1 MQGEQMSIS
10 TPLLRT
16 AVVPRSTA
24 MSNALFIFGGAI
36 FLSLLAQISIP
47 VPGSPVPVTGQTF
60 GVLLLATSYG
70 ATLSLSTIGLYLLA
84 GIAGAPVFAN
94 YGHGLNRL
102 VGPTGGYL
110 MGMLLASFV
119 LGILAG
125 RKWDQKIASGITT
138 MLIGDALI
146 FAFGLTW
153 LHFYTGEDWAW
164 TFNAGLS
171 PFVIGEL
178 LKIAIAGISMPLLWR
193 AVQR

>member
-1 MQGEQMSIS
+1 MSLS

-36 FLSLLAQISIP
+36 FLSMLAQIAIP

-70 ATLSLSTIGLYLLA
+70 ATLALSTFSLYLLA

-94 YGHGLNRL
+94 YGHGLDRL
-102 VGPTGGYL
+102 IGPTGGYL
-110 MGMLLASFV
+110 IGMFLASFV
-119 LGILAG
+119 LGKLAG
-125 RKWDQKIASGITT
+125 RKWDQKILSAVIT
-138 MLIGDALI
+138 MLIGDVII
-146 FAFGLTW
+146 FAIGLFW
-153 LHFYTGEDWAW
+153 LQNFTGNDWAW
-164 TFNAGLS
+164 TFNAGLA

-178 LKIAIAGISMPLLWR
+178 LKISIAGTSMPLLWR

>member
-1 MQGEQMSIS
+1 MSLS

-36 FLSLLAQISIP
+36 FLSMLAQIAIP

-70 ATLSLSTIGLYLLA
+70 ATLALSTFSLYLLA

-94 YGHGLNRL
+94 YGHGLDRL
-102 VGPTGGYL
+102 IGPTGGYL
-110 MGMLLASFV
+110 IGMFLASFV
-119 LGILAG
+119 LGKLAG
-125 RKWDQKIASGITT
+125 RKWDQKILSAVIT
-138 MLIGDALI
+138 MLIGDVII
-146 FAFGLTW
+146 FAIGLFW
-153 LHFYTGEDWAW
+153 LQNFTGNGWAW
-164 TFNAGLS
+164 TFNAGLA

-178 LKIAIAGISMPLLWR
+178 LKISIAGTSMPLLWR

>member
-1 MQGEQMSIS
+1 MSLS

-36 FLSLLAQISIP
+36 FLSMLAQIAIP

-70 ATLSLSTIGLYLLA
+70 ATLALSTFSLYLLA

-94 YGHGLNRL
+94 YGHGLDRL
-102 VGPTGGYL
+102 IGPTGGYL
-110 MGMLLASFV
+110 IGMFLASFV
-119 LGILAG
+119 LGKLAG
-125 RKWDQKIASGITT
+125 RKWDKKIFSAVIT
-138 MLIGDALI
+138 MLIGDVII
-146 FAFGLTW
+146 FAIGLFW
-153 LHFYTGEDWAW
+153 LQNFTGNDWAW
-164 TFNAGLS
+164 TFNAGLA

-178 LKIAIAGISMPLLWR
+178 LKISIAGISMPLLWR

>member
-1 MQGEQMSIS
+1 MSLS

-36 FLSLLAQISIP
+36 FLSMLAQIAIP

-70 ATLSLSTIGLYLLA
+70 ATLALSTFSLYLLA

-94 YGHGLNRL
+94 YGHGLDRL
-102 VGPTGGYL
+102 IGPTGGYL
-110 MGMLLASFV
+110 IGMFLASFV
-119 LGILAG
+119 LGKLAG
-125 RKWDQKIASGITT
+125 RKWDQKIFSAVIT
-138 MLIGDALI
+138 MLIGDVII
-146 FAFGLTW
+146 FAIGLFW
-153 LHFYTGEDWAW
+153 LQNFTGNDWAW
-164 TFNAGLS
+164 TFNAGLA

-178 LKIAIAGISMPLLWR
+178 LKISIAGTSMPLLWR

>member
-1 MQGEQMSIS
+1 MSLS

-36 FLSLLAQISIP
+36 FLSMLAQIAIP

-70 ATLSLSTIGLYLLA
+70 ATLALSTFSLYLLA

-94 YGHGLNRL
+94 YGHGLDRL
-102 VGPTGGYL
+102 IGPTGGYL
-110 MGMLLASFV
+110 IGMFLASFV
-119 LGILAG
+119 LGKLAG
-125 RKWDQKIASGITT
+125 RKWDQKIFSAVIT
-138 MLIGDALI
+138 MLIGDVII
-146 FAFGLTW
+146 FAIGLFW
-153 LHFYTGEDWAW
+153 LQNFTGNDWAW
-164 TFNAGLS
+164 TFSAGLA

-178 LKIAIAGISMPLLWR
+178 LKISIAGTSMPLLWR